1 MSLSVARLAAM
12 LVRTLSVVPVSI
24 TLLCVLHAV
33 ARLEFL
39 LSLSPIALFTALIAL
54 QR

>member
-1 MSLSVARLAAM
+1 MLA
-12 LVRTLSVVPVSI
+12 RTLSVVPAST

-39 LSLSPIALFTALIAL
+39 LSLSLIALFTALIAL